1 MGGGFQETGRS
12 GSYGGRQREHAW
24 RWGHFW
30 QWGCFWQWGYRLAWL
45 WLLAATLTSW
55 WLHPLS
61 PGPLHF
67 ETPWFT
73 PHLVLLVTLLGF
85 GFLARRRFEAR
96 GTAGPLY
103 LIFGLVF
110 VLAHRHFGTNE
121 LAGILLLFLPWT
133 VAVVLADGD
142 PTSGSSG
149 TQHRVLGVGRSA
161 QRWMAG
167 FASLL
172 FLGMLYDTSSRSGLG
187 AALLVLPPMLWCLGR
202 WARRILMTG
211 AAAGG
216 LWLLWGGW
224 ERWLEFFVFDSK
236 GQGLTLYTFLTG
248 RPHIWQRHAQAV
260 LDMPFTGLGLG
271 ASEPVVKGLYPL
283 SRFESIVAVEDAHN
297 LFLHVACELGLP
309 ALLAVGTLL
318 AIASRQL
325 VVRWRHAEEGAERA
339 WVLGIGA
346 GLTAYLTYGLV
357 DVVAFGRLGSVPFWW
372 LLGLACQRPLPATQ
386 TQTETAKETQMQ
398 TAHTSPLQGSVMR
411 PALAALAVLVM
422 LVVWIQRPRIGFN
435 LAILHSARALLVDP
449 GQQPDALED
458 MQQQAKSFC
467 HGHYFVGRLTDALG
481 RSAQRDAA
489 YRQLFHCTD
498 SLDDLVAFLLPDHV
512 ELAQDAYRQHP
523 QSAAAHL
530 WRARQL
536 AKGND
541 TDRHQ
546 ARILFRTAL
555 DLDSSNGRA
564 WVELGHVLYHHN
576 RREALIAYAEACE
589 RGDYYGQGCWQA
601 GATARELGDLEA
613 AIGYYRTSRMPG
625 SHAFAQGL
633 EAQWRRQQEA
643 AVASET
649 PLTP

>member
-1 MGGGFQETGRS
+1 MGGGFQGTGRS
-12 GSYGGRQREHAW
+12 GPHGGRQWERVW
-24 RWGHFW
+24 RWGF
-30 QWGCFWQWGYRLAWL
+30 FWQWGYRLAWL
-45 WLLAATLTSW
+45 WLLAATLGSW
-55 WLHPLS
+55 WLHPLTPS
-61 PGPLHF
+61 PLHF
-67 ETPWFT
+67 EAPWIVSY
-73 PHLVLLVTLLGF
+73 LVLLASLLGF
-85 GFLARRRFEAR
+85 GFLARRHFEAR

-103 LIFGLVF
+103 LMFGLVF

-133 VAVVLADGD
+133 VAIALADGD
-142 PTSGSSG
+142 PTSGSSSNAHG
-149 TQHRVLGVGRSA
+149 ALNTQRALGVGRSA

-202 WARRILMTG
+202 WARRLLVTG
-211 AAAGG
+211 GVAGG

-260 LDMPFTGLGLG
+260 LDMPFTGVGLG

-283 SRFESIVAVEDAHN
+283 SRFEPIVVVEDAHN

-309 ALLAVGTLL
+309 ALLAFGMLL
-318 AIASRQL
+318 AVASRQL
-325 VVRWRHAEEGAERA
+325 VVRWHHADGGAGRA

-346 GLTAYLTYGLV
+346 GLAAYLIYGLV

-372 LLGLACQRPLPATQ
+372 LLGLACQRPAL
-386 TQTETAKETQMQ
+386 ETQVAPW
-398 TAHTSPLQGSVMR
+398 TTPWPPRAR
-411 PALAALAVLVM
+411 LAAAALTVLVLLAV
-422 LVVWIQRPRIGFN
+422 WSQRPRLGFN
-435 LAILHSARALLVDP
+435 LAMLKSARALLVDP
-449 GQQPDALED
+449 GQQPDALDD
-458 MQQQAKSFC
+458 MQQRAGAFC
-467 HGHYFVGRLTDALG
+467 HGHYFEGRLADALG

-498 SLDDLVAFLLPDHV
+498 GLDDLVAFLLPDHV

-546 ARILFRTAL
+546 ARVLFRTAL

-564 WVELGHVLYHHN
+564 WVELGHVLYHHS

-633 EAQWRRQQEA
+633 EAQWKRQQEA

-649 PLTP
+649 P